1 MDPNIVEHQN
11 QRIIMGWWTMQLGGV
26 YMIPGDALGDFL
38 DAVSPIILELPPD
51 VVVPHLAGL
60 QIAYLVSLLTP
71 EWKDAGNHLIIHE
84 VHPDFIAFMNRL
96 REVEGLIA
104 DQVMP
109 ALVEEPVQELEK
121 RALTPP
127 SGSEAEE

>member
-1 MDPNIVEHQN
+1 
-11 QRIIMGWWTMQLGGV
+11 MQLGGV

-38 DAVSPIILELPPD
+38 DAVSPTIMELPPD
-51 VVVPHLAGL
+51 IVVPHLAGL

-84 VHPDFIAFMNRL
+84 VHPDFIAFMDRL
-96 REVEGLIA
+96 CEVEALVVDQVVPAA

-109 ALVEEPVQELEK
+109 ALVEVPVQEPEE
-121 RALTPP
+121 RALTPL
-127 SGSEAEE
+127 SGSEDEE